1 MPARSMSTQ
10 SPTGPSTE
18 PTTVRS
24 WVHHHRLLTF
34 SLIAYTISWSL
45 LIGGFFGAQ
54 TGTLNPDGQL
64 VGLMIQVAAAG
75 PLIAA
80 VIVLA
85 LTSGRSGLAE
95 LGRSI
100 IRWRVNPLWYAFI
113 FLGTP
118 LLMVA
123 AVAVFYPGLITG
135 LTDNWSL
142 LYTKLPLD
150 IALIAIL
157 TGLAEEPG
165 WRGYAQ
171 PTANQRYRPL
181 IAALVVSLIWAGW
194 HLPNALF
201 GQTLTDTAT
210 HFLATVVN
218 GFVLAWAYNSTR
230 SVLIVMLLHGA
241 QNASN
246 GLIRALFDGAAATP
260 TPTAYYLI
268 SALTFGALMI
278 VVAVLTRGRLG
289 LGPAAD
295 TDQPDAPVTTPV
307 GHHADVPPQR

>member
-1 MPARSMSTQ
+1 MSARSTTRSA
-10 SPTGPSTE
+10 PVPSTE
-18 PTTVRS
+18 PPTVRG
-24 WVHHHRLLTF
+24 WMRHHRLLTF
-34 SLIAYTISWSL
+34 TVIAYTISWSL
-45 LIGGFFGAQ
+45 LIGGFLGAQ

-85 LTSGRSGLAE
+85 LTSGRAGLAG

-100 IRWRVNPLWYAFI
+100 VRWRVNPLWYVFI
-113 FLGTP
+113 FVGVP
-118 LLMVA
+118 CLMVA
-123 AVAVFYPGLITG
+123 AIAVFYPGLITG

-142 LYTKLPLD
+142 LYTKLPLE
-150 IALIAIL
+150 IVLIAVI

-171 PTANQRYRPL
+171 PTANQHYRPL
-181 IAALVVSLIWAGW
+181 LAALVVSIIWAAW

-201 GQTLTDTAT
+201 GPTLTDTAT

-246 GLIRALFDGAAATP
+246 GLIRALFDGATAAP
-260 TPTAYYLI
+260 TPSSYYLI

-289 LGPAAD
+289 LGPAPD
-295 TDQPDAPVTTPV
+295 TNQPDAPVTTPV
-307 GHHADVPPQR
+307 GKHADVPPQR

>member
-1 MPARSMSTQ
+1 MHQ
-10 SPTGPSTE
+10 
-18 PTTVRS
+18 
-24 WVHHHRLLTF
+24 HRLLTF

-45 LIGGFFGAQ
+45 LIGGFLGAQ

-80 VIVLA
+80 LIVLA
-85 LTSGRSGLAE
+85 VTSGRAGLAG
-95 LGRSI
+95 LGRSL

-113 FLGTP
+113 FLGMP

-123 AVAVFYPGLITG
+123 AVAVFYPGLITA

-150 IALIAIL
+150 ILLIAVV

-181 IAALVVSLIWAGW
+181 TAALVVSLIWAAW

-230 SVLIVMLLHGA
+230 SVLIVMLLHGV

-246 GLIRALFDGAAATP
+246 GLIRALFDGATATP

-295 TDQPDAPVTTPV
+295 TNQPDAPVTTPA
-307 GHHADVPPQR
+307 GHHADHLPQR

>member
-1 MPARSMSTQ
+1 MSARSLSST
-10 SPTGPSTE
+10 SAPVPSTD

-24 WVHHHRLLTF
+24 WMHHHRLLTF
-34 SLIAYTISWSL
+34 TVIAYTISWSL
-45 LIGGFFGAQ
+45 LIGGFLGAQ
-54 TGTLNPDGQL
+54 TGTLNPDGPL
-64 VGLMIQVAAAG
+64 VGVMIQVAAAG

-85 LTSGRSGLAE
+85 RTSGRAGLAG

-100 IRWRVNPLWYAFI
+100 VRWRVNPLWYAFI
-113 FLGTP
+113 FVGVP
-118 LLMVA
+118 CLMVA
-123 AVAVFYPGLITG
+123 AVAVFYPGLIPG

-142 LYTKLPLD
+142 LYTKLPLE
-150 IALIAIL
+150 IVLIAVV

-181 IAALVVSLIWAGW
+181 LAALVVSLIWAAW

-201 GQTLTDTAT
+201 GPTLTDTAT

-230 SVLIVMLLHGA
+230 SVLVVMLLHGA

-246 GLIRALFDGAAATP
+246 GLIRALFDGATATP
-260 TPTAYYLI
+260 TPSSYYLI

-295 TDQPDAPVTTPV
+295 TNQSDAAVTTPV
-307 GHHADVPPQR
+307 GDHADIPPQR

>member
-1 MPARSMSTQ
+1 M
-10 SPTGPSTE
+10 
-18 PTTVRS
+18 
-24 WVHHHRLLTF
+24 
-34 SLIAYTISWSL
+34 
-45 LIGGFFGAQ
+45 
-54 TGTLNPDGQL
+54 
-64 VGLMIQVAAAG
+64 AG
-75 PLIAA
+75 
-80 VIVLA
+80 
-85 LTSGRSGLAE
+85 

-100 IRWRVNPLWYAFI
+100 VRWRVNPLWYAFI
-113 FLGTP
+113 FVGMP
-118 LLMVA
+118 CLMVA
-123 AVAVFYPGLITG
+123 AVAVFYPGLVTG

-150 IALIAIL
+150 IVLIAVI

-181 IAALVVSLIWAGW
+181 IAALVVSLIWAAW

-230 SVLIVMLLHGA
+230 SVLVVMLLHGA

-246 GLIRALFDGAAATP
+246 GLIRALFDGATATP

-278 VVAVLTRGRLG
+278 VVAVLTRGRIG
-289 LGPAAD
+289 MPPEANTHRPDGTAPIPA
-295 TDQPDAPVTTPV
+295 
-307 GHHADVPPQR
+307 GHHPDVPPPAARRTRHDHALTTPRPARPHIPGLQTA

>member
-1 MPARSMSTQ
+1 M
-10 SPTGPSTE
+10 
-18 PTTVRS
+18 
-24 WVHHHRLLTF
+24 HHHRMLTF
-34 SLIAYTISWSL
+34 TVIAYTITWSL
-45 LIGGFFGAQ
+45 LIGGFLGAQ

-85 LTSGRSGLAE
+85 VTSGRAGLAA

-100 IRWRVNPLWYAFI
+100 VRWRVNPLWYLFI
-113 FLGTP
+113 FVAMP
-118 LLMVA
+118 CLMITA
-123 AVAVFYPGLITG
+123 TSVFYPGLITG

-150 IALIAIL
+150 IVLIAVV

-171 PTANQRYRPL
+171 PTANQHYRPL
-181 IAALVVSLIWAGW
+181 LAALVVSLIWAAW

-201 GQTLTDTAT
+201 GPTLTDTAT

-230 SVLIVMLLHGA
+230 SVLVVMLLHGA

-246 GLIRALFDGAAATP
+246 GLIRALFDGAPATP

-278 VVAVLTRGRLG
+278 VVAGLTRGRLG
-289 LGPAAD
+289 LGSVTATPAAEASGAAP
-295 TDQPDAPVTTPV
+295 DQPPS
-307 GHHADVPPQR
+307 QNRS

>member
-1 MPARSMSTQ
+1 MAAHSTHRSAAV
-10 SPTGPSTE
+10 PSTE

-24 WVHHHRLLTF
+24 WVQHHRLLTF
-34 SLIAYTISWSL
+34 TLIAYTISWSL
-45 LIGGFFGAQ
+45 LIGGFLGAQ

-80 VIVLA
+80 IIVLS
-85 LTSGRSGLAE
+85 LTSGRSGLIE

-113 FLGTP
+113 FLGMP
-118 LLMVA
+118 FLMIA
-123 AVAVFYPGLITG
+123 ATAVFYPGLIPG
-135 LTDNWSL
+135 LTDHWSL
-142 LYTKLPLD
+142 LYTKLPLN
-150 IALIAIL
+150 ILLIAIV

-171 PTANQRYRPL
+171 PTANQFHRPL
-181 IAALVVSLIWAGW
+181 IAALVVSLIWAAW

-201 GQTLTDTAT
+201 GQTITDTAT

-241 QNASN
+241 QNATN
-246 GLIRALFDGAAATP
+246 GVIGALLGGAAP

-268 SALTFGALMI
+268 SALTFGALMV
-278 VVAVLTRGRLG
+278 VVAVLSRGGLG
-289 LGPAAD
+289 LKPAVDTDRPEDLVPAA
-295 TDQPDAPVTTPV
+295 ARR
-307 GHHADVPPQR
+307 PPG